1 MAQLTK
7 RQIQAINTKGKIYNI
22 ATELMQKKGYDNI
35 TIQNICEKAGV
46 SVGTFYHYFES
57 KNDILI
63 ELYKKADDFFYDN
76 VKSKLSSTDT
86 IDKIIEYFDHYA
98 EYNEKT
104 GIDMMK
110 QLYNSNNKMFVTEG
124 RHMQTILDE
133 IINEGQEKNEIKKEM
148 SPQDITRYIFVLM
161 RGVVYDWC
169 LHDGEYNLK
178 EEMQN
183 TLTRLIKIFKP

>member
-1 MAQLTK
+1 MTKLTK
-7 RQIQAINTKGKIYNI
+7 RQIQAINTKNKIYNT
-22 ATELMQKKGYDNI
+22 ATKLMQKEGYDSI

-46 SVGTFYHYFES
+46 SVGSFYHYFES

-76 VKSKLSSTDT
+76 VKDKLSSKNAL
-86 IDKIIEYFDHYA
+86 DKIIEYFGYYA
-98 EYNEKT
+98 EYNQNT

-110 QLYNSNNKMFVTEG
+110 QLYNSNNKMFITKG
-124 RHMQTILDE
+124 RNMQTILDE
-133 IINEGQEKNEIKKEM
+133 IIREGQEKNEIINEM
-148 SPQDITRYIFVLM
+148 TPQYITRYIFVLM

-178 EEMQN
+178 QEMNN
-183 TLTRLIKIFKP
+183 TLKQLITIFKP